1 MDDFAVVPHGQHAEE
16 IEPISE
22 QNFNRKKMLSMEQGI
37 NKLQKTTRQQHEVV
51 VNLETNLKAMISEA
65 DLRRAIGLAFQEFEN
80 RIEDAF
86 QDSNRK
92 CLQMFS
98 KRDECAQLE
107 ADLKRKVNW
116 SDYNAMMKKMSD
128 LRQYIDSMA
137 ESVFLGQREAL
148 ESEFSKKADWQTV
161 EKSLKSKADFSDVND
176 VRARLERL
184 EVLVQQNDAKFSSK
198 FEGLKAEIAEERKE
212 TFAKQ
217 EALMKDAE
225 SIIANNKQ
233 QYSALK
239 EKLEGAEDKLHSLNH
254 GLSETRK
261 ALREVQSMQD
271 SNMLPR
277 LFSIEDRLSQNE
289 ASDGQRQ
296 EMIND
301 LDARHQ
307 DLKGSIDDKLAG
319 LSKQGDDCK
328 EQLDFLMK
336 ATDMIKRRSRETT
349 KANTAKFQELTDDQE
364 KHLQQ
369 LAALERLLKKHERE
383 VRAVEHR
390 TTKALADTAPGEYG
404 FMRALPP
411 PMASMM
417 ETHEPADP
425 NNRLVDVLEQLEKI
439 ANSGPKDDPAASTW
453 TSSRPP
459 LPVSGATTARDFGAY
474 ATGMTDQGLDFAR
487 NTSTNIRGMYGLSP
501 RTTFPPVGKAAKKKR

>member
-1 MDDFAVVPHGQHAEE
+1 MDDFQIVPHGKHEE
-16 IEPISE
+16 IEPIAD
-22 QNFNRKKMLSMEQGI
+22 QNFNRKKMLSIEQGI
-37 NKLQKTTRQQHEVV
+37 DKLQKTTRQQHEVV
-51 VNLETNLKAMISEA
+51 ANLETNLKSMISEA

-98 KRDECAQLE
+98 KRDEVSELKV
-107 ADLKRKVNW
+107 DLKKKVNW
-116 SDYNAMMKKMSD
+116 SDYNAVMKKLSD
-128 LRQYIDSMA
+128 LRQYIDTMA

-148 ESEFSKKADWQTV
+148 ESEFSKKADAHSV
-161 EKSLKSKADFSDVND
+161 EKALKSKADFSDVND

-184 EVLVQQNDAKFSSK
+184 EVLVEHNDAKFSSK

-217 EALMKDAE
+217 EAIMKDAE

-254 GLSETRK
+254 GLSEIRK
-261 ALREVQSMQD
+261 ALQEIQNAQD
-271 SNMLPR
+271 NGMLPR
-277 LFSIEDRLSQNE
+277 LYSVEDRLSQNE
-289 ASDGQRQ
+289 TADSQRQ
-296 EMIND
+296 EMIDD
-301 LDARHQ
+301 LDTRLQ
-307 DLKGSIDDKLAG
+307 DLKGSIDDQVAR
-319 LSKQGDDCK
+319 LSNQGEDHK

-383 VRAVEHR
+383 VRAVENR
-390 TTKALADTAPGEYG
+390 TSKALADTAPGEYG

-411 PMASMM
+411 VNMM
-417 ETHEPADP
+417 ETQESLDP
-425 NNRLVDVLEQLEKI
+425 NNRLMDVLEQLDKI

-459 LPVSGATTARDFGAY
+459 LPVSGATTARDFGA
-474 ATGMTDQGLDFAR
+474 TGMTTDQAMDSAR

-501 RTTFPPVGKAAKKKR
+501 RTTFPPVGKTAAKKKRNGM